1 MSRHQAE
8 HGFTA
13 VELLVAM
20 LVGVLLLGSAYQ
32 LYGAILQDSGEV
44 HQRAV
49 ANTFAYA
56 KLRQAQKNPSI
67 VKPFCSTY
75 ATTSSVPTSVGI
87 SPRATYSIDV
97 TCPYGTNTALSR
109 IAVTVDYFTPNAGK
123 VVRAIT
129 VTP

>member
-1 MSRHQAE
+1 MSRRGIE
-8 HGFTA
+8 SGFTA

-20 LVGVLLLGSAYQ
+20 LVGVLLLGSAHQ
-32 LYGAILQDSGEV
+32 LYAVILQDSGEV
-44 HQRAV
+44 QQRAI

-67 VKPFCSTY
+67 VKPYCAPY
-75 ATTSSVPTSVGI
+75 ATTGNVPTTVGI

-97 TCPYGTNTALSR
+97 TCPYATNTALSL
-109 IAVTVDYFTPNAGK
+109 IAVTVNYFTPEARK
-123 VVRAIT
+123 VTRAIV